1 LVLELLVRVRAMAV
15 EEANIGIEKFIDTDF
30 RYWKM
35 QIEDIFYGKDLYQAL
50 LGK

>member
-1 LVLELLVRVRAMAV
+1 MAG
-15 EEANIGIEKFIDTDF
+15 EEAKIGIEKLIGIDF
-30 RYWKM
+30 GYWKM